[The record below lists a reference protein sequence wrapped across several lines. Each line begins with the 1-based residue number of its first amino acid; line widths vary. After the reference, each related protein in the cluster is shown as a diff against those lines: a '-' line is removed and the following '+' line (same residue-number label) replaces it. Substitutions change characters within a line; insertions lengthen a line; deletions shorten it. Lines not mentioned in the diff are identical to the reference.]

1 MRKFFTY
8 TDPVI
13 PVHHPR
19 VVVETAVSFGAPRE
33 ALFENSGL
41 TEGML
46 TSPEM
51 RVSYFQFAVLTGNA
65 FRLTNKPSLGLY
77 VGRNTG
83 IAQMGVLGFLIQNSP
98 TIGAALDA
106 LIRFSPAVLPAWKLS
121 LERDG
126 NLATLVIEENIP
138 LDPFKRFS
146 YEVFLASID
155 RQTRTLYGERPL
167 PVKKI
172 ELPFAEPEYAEEYR
186 TLFYDVT
193 YLFQC
198 PVARAQFDA
207 ALLDTPIAFA
217 DPATAKL
224 AEHFCNHLL
233 QVDASQEGL
242 VGQMRRLLATET
254 GAPPSLPE
262 IARTLQTSTRTLR
275 RELQNMGTSYKYLV
289 DESRRIRAE
298 AWIETNSMPIERLA
312 ANLGFSTVGSFRR
325 AYKRWTGRTPGA
337 KREARGR

>member
-19 VVVETAVSFGAPRE
+19 VLVETAVSFGAPRE

-41 TEGML
+41 TEAML

-65 FRLTNKPSLGLY
+65 LRLTNKPSLGLY

-83 IAQMGVLGFLIQNSP
+83 IAQMGVLGFLIQNSL

-106 LIRFSPAVLPAWKLS
+106 LIRYGPAVLPAWKLS

-126 NLATLVIEENIP
+126 DMATLVVEEVIP
-138 LDPFKRFS
+138 LDPFKRFA
-146 YEVFLASID
+146 YEVILASID

-167 PVKKI
+167 PVKEI
-172 ELPFAEPEYAEEYR
+172 EVPFAEPSYADEYR
-186 TLFYDVT
+186 TLFYDVR
-193 YLFQC
+193 YVWER
-198 PVARAQFDA
+198 PVSKAHFDA
-207 ALLDTPIAFA
+207 ALLETPIAFA

-224 AEHFCNHLL
+224 AEHFCSHLL

-254 GAPPSLPE
+254 GVPPSLSE

-275 RELQNMGTSYKYLV
+275 RELQNMGTSYKQLV
-289 DESRRIRAE
+289 DDSRRIRAE
-298 AWIETNSMPIERLA
+298 AWIGTNSMPIERLA

-337 KREARGR
+337 EREMKRR